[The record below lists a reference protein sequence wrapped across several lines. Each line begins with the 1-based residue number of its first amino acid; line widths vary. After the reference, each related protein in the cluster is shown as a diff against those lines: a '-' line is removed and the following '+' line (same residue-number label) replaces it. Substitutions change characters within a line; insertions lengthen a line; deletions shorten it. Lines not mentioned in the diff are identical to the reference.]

1 MIKVED
7 DQLSLAIGK
16 AGQNVRLASK
26 LTGWM
31 IEVEKNAQ
39 MMQPAVAEEGEEV
52 AMDSDTEAVEPVE
65 VATESAPEV
74 TEEATE
80 EVAQAEESAEVAGDD
95 ADQ

>member
-65 VATESAPEV
+65 VATESAPE
-74 TEEATE
+74 